1 MLSKLRSLFAAVHSE
16 VHTCASNYCERYY
29 CYCHYPEHCH
39 NLFLSFNLLISLFEI
54 FQKSSSESQNQVPNR
69 PQTCLESIS

>member
-1 MLSKLRSLFAAVHSE
+1 MLCFVAYLPQFIPRFIPAQATTANATTATVIIPNI
-16 VHTCASNYCERYY
+16 AIIF
-29 CYCHYPEHCH
+29 
-39 NLFLSFNLLISLFEI
+39 FLSFNLLISLFEI